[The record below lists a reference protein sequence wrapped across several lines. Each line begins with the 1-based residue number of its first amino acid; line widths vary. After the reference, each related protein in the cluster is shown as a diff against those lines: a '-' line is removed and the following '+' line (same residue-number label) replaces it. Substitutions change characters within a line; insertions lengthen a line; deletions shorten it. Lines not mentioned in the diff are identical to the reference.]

1 MFLQAGMSGAPL
13 PCAALTI
20 AVVISGTGDKHYFPS
35 NSLIMSVL
43 PHGWL
48 SKAIPQPL
56 TPAEGLCVQGEI
68 YRVDVCL
75 CLPMCVCLSVC
86 VCACPERPE
95 DELHACFVREYSPL
109 SQLLS
114 THSPCFLPLF
124 FKASFIDFTAA
135 FKKTELFEAM
145 TGCRHHIF

>member
-1 MFLQAGMSGAPL
+1 MSGAPL

-75 CLPMCVCLSVC
+75 CLPMCVCLSVYVC
-86 VCACPERPE
+86 VHVQRGQRMSYTLALSQNTVPFPSFY
-95 DELHACFVREYSPL
+95 LHTLPAFYLFSLKPL
-109 SQLLS
+109 S
-114 THSPCFLPLF
+114 
-124 FKASFIDFTAA
+124 
-135 FKKTELFEAM
+135 
-145 TGCRHHIF
+145 